1 MNSGSTV
8 SRLIDF
14 LIHWRWVLLVT
25 ALTAAAVCFVPAS
38 RLQFDRSIENLFAS
52 QDPLLPPYER
62 FKRTF
67 GGNELALVAYTD
79 PELLTA
85 GGIERLDR
93 LTQRLKETPGV
104 DDVISLTTTP
114 LATEIVNSPLRERF
128 LDLFEG
134 YLVSRDRRT
143 VAAICVLAP
152 EVPGLAT
159 SVPRD
164 ETVSRLREI
173 AAASHAVVTGE
184 PVMVVEGFRHLER
197 DGRLLGGVSTVLL
210 MLTIVVCFRSIRWV
224 IVPMAVVLVTLWVTK
239 GLLTLSAFRLSMVSS
254 MLWANITVIGISMVV
269 HVVIHFRELRGKGL
283 APREALHA
291 TGNELALPILW
302 TFLTDTAGFGALLI
316 ARVGP
321 VQDFGLMMVVGSIVA
336 LFSVSMVLPGMALWG
351 RFASDPQRAWGEGAL
366 EIGLHRVVNWVQGRP
381 KTVGIVALALLAV
394 ASLGSMRLEVDT
406 DFTNN
411 FRAGSPL
418 VKSYEFVESN
428 LGGAGVWDVMV
439 PAPAELDRRF
449 LDRVR
454 SLETKLRGI
463 QVTNA
468 RGEPEPGLTK
478 VLSLADVL
486 DAGSVSALQRFLPV
500 ERQLNMLAGAMPSIV
515 TMLRGE
521 DPAEPGKH
529 YLRIMLRARER
540 QPSAEKQR
548 LIDQVG
554 RIAHEEFPEPGVA
567 VTGFF
572 VLLTSLIDSVVR
584 DQWLTF
590 ALATTLIGLMMLIAF
605 RSLRLAVVALT
616 PNLLPVFCVTG
627 LLGWLGIKLNMGGA
641 MIAAVS
647 MGLAVDASVH
657 YITAFLA
664 QRRQG
669 AGVHEAI
676 RRAQQDVGR
685 ANVFS
690 TLALVIGFGALAL
703 SEFVPT
709 IYFGVL
715 VSLTMIGGLIGN
727 LVLLP
732 LLLGIT
738 EKDDRHTET

>member
-1 MNSGSTV
+1 MNSGSVV
-8 SRLIDF
+8 SRLVEW
-14 LIHWRWVLLVT
+14 LIIRRWVLLAT
-25 ALTAAAVCFVPAS
+25 ALVAAAVCFVPAS
-38 RLQFDRSIENLFAS
+38 RLQFDRSIENLFAA
-52 QDPLLPPYER
+52 QDPLLAPYER

-79 PELLTA
+79 PELLTDE
-85 GGIERLDR
+85 GIERLDL
-93 LTQRLKETPGV
+93 LTRRLKETPGL

-114 LATEIVNSPLRERF
+114 LGTEIVSSSLRDRF
-128 LDLFEG
+128 LELFEG
-134 YLVSRDRRT
+134 YLVSRDRQT
-143 VAAICVLAP
+143 VAAICVLAA
-152 EVPGLAT
+152 EKPGSPT

-164 ETVSRLREI
+164 ETVTRLREI
-173 AAASHAVVTGE
+173 AAGSNAVVAGE

-197 DGRLLGGVSTVLL
+197 DGQLLGGVATVLL
-210 MLTIVVCFRSIRWV
+210 MLTIIVCFRSVRWV
-224 IVPMAVVLVTLWVTK
+224 VVPIAVVLVTLWVTK
-239 GLLTLSAFRLSMVSS
+239 GLLMLSAFRLSMVSS
-254 MLWANITVIGISMVV
+254 MLWANITVIGISMAV
-269 HVVIHFRELRGKGL
+269 HVLIHFREHRGKGL
-283 APREALHA
+283 APRDALQA
-291 TGNELALPILW
+291 TGNELALPIMW
-302 TFLTDTAGFGALLI
+302 TFLTDTAGFGALLV
-316 ARVGP
+316 ASVGP
-321 VQDFGLMMVVGSIVA
+321 VQDFGLMMVLGSIVG

-351 RFASDPQRAWGEGAL
+351 RFPSDPQRAWGEGAL
-366 EIGLHRVVNWVQGRP
+366 EASLHRVVVWVQSRP
-381 KTVGIVALALLAV
+381 KTVGAVALALTAV
-394 ASLGSMRLEVDT
+394 AALGSLRVEVDT

-418 VKSYEFVESN
+418 VKSYEFVEAR

-439 PAPAELDRRF
+439 PAPAELDRRY

-454 SLETKLRGI
+454 NLEAKLRTI

-468 RGEPEPGLTK
+468 RGEQEPGLTK

-500 ERQLNMLAGAMPSIV
+500 ERQINMLAGAMPAIV

-521 DPAEPGKH
+521 DPAEPGRH

-548 LIDQVG
+548 LIDMVG
-554 RIAHEEFPEPGVA
+554 RMAGEEFPEPGVA

-590 ALATTLIGLMMLIAF
+590 AVATTLIGLMMLIAF
-605 RSLRLAVVALT
+605 RSFRLAVVALI

-657 YITAFLA
+657 YITSFRV

-669 AGVHEAI
+669 HSVQEAV
-676 RRAQQDVGR
+676 RRVQQDVGR

-715 VSLTMIGGLIGN
+715 VSLTMIGGMIGN

-732 LLLGIT
+732 LLLGLT
-738 EKDDRHTET
+738 ERPSA